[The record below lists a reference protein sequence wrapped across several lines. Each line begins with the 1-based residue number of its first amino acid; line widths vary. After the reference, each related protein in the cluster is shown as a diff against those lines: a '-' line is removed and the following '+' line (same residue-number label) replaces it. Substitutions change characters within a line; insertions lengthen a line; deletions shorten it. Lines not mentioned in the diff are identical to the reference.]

1 MSTLKKLAN
10 KFVFW
15 YHIIDNSSSED
26 YKAQIKKLAEFD
38 TLEDF
43 WAIFQYL
50 KKPDDYKQP
59 VEMQLFKEGIKPMW
73 EDENNKN
80 GGKIALKLRKE
91 YSNLVWEEL
100 VFAFIGGYLAKEIK
114 DEINGLVIN
123 CKKDFNTLQI
133 WTKSFSD
140 EVTSGIEKNIRDIL
154 NIPNEVVLEIK
165 PFNMQHK
172 EYNNNYNNYNNYN
185 YNNNYNYKGNYNKK
199 RQNNNY
205 YKKNNSYENS
215 GNYKYN
221 ENKEGNKTEKE
232 IKENNEENVTDKGK
246 KEDEKV
252 IEKKDSIE
260 DENPKEKEKDKE
272 KEKESFKE
280 VKKKKK
286 KKVDK

>member
-140 EVTSGIEKNIRDIL
+140 EVTLIIITTT
-154 NIPNEVVLEIK
+154 IIIIIIIIII
-165 PFNMQHK
+165 
-172 EYNNNYNNYNNYN
+172 
-185 YNNNYNYKGNYNKK
+185 
-199 RQNNNY
+199 
-205 YKKNNSYENS
+205 
-215 GNYKYN
+215 
-221 ENKEGNKTEKE
+221 TKE
-232 IKENNEENVTDKGK
+232 ITIKKDKTIIIIKRITHMKIAETINIMKIK
-246 KEDEKV
+246 KE
-252 IEKKDSIE
+252 IRL
-260 DENPKEKEKDKE
+260 
-272 KEKESFKE
+272 
-280 VKKKKK
+280 KKK
-286 KKVDK
+286 